1 MTMFAYRFPLEM
13 VFRILD
19 IVFAEGYDA
28 VLRLSLAL
36 IQRNETA
43 ILETMEFEG
52 CVDFLQNG
60 LFDDYIGN
68 IDSLIYDASQIKI
81 PKSRLD
87 KLAEEHVEMVRKTSQ
102 DFVDAC
108 NLRNENYR
116 LSDRLK
122 ILEADYEVLTKEH
135 VAMAN
140 AKIEAQ
146 LALER
151 SLERNEELE
160 ITLSGLK
167 QILSDDRKSAEYQ
180 VKAEM
185 DMLAKKNVDL
195 IGKNALLEEEIV
207 GLQEQIVEMRVQVE
221 DAETSRNEI
230 VNKLDALKKAF
241 Q

>member
-1 MTMFAYRFPLEM
+1 MFAYRFPLEM

-43 ILETMEFEG
+43 ILDAMEFEG

-60 LFDDYIGN
+60 LFDAYIGN

-116 LSDRLK
+116 LADRLK

-167 QILSDDRKSAEYQ
+167 EILSDDRKSAEYQ
-180 VKAEM
+180 VKVEM
-185 DMLAKKNVDL
+185 DMLAQKNVDL

-207 GLQEQIVEMRVQVE
+207 GLQEQLVEMRVQVE